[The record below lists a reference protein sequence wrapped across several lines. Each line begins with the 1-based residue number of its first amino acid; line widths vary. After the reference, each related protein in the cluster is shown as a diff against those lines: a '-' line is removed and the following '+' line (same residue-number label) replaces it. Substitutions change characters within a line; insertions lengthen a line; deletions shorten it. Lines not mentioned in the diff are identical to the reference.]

1 MYGTSTLLSPLKRRW
16 RRYARLRARL
26 LQGAVV
32 LGGLLLSILPPATAK
47 IWHDVGLTVMLLG
60 VTLPVWRA
68 PEENL
73 PDALRFRRLHRLIC
87 WRTGT
92 GLLFL
97 GTLALI
103 GNRWLLARHDSG
115 SAGTVALL
123 GTVAAGLGVL
133 AAVVDGPLW
142 QLWPAE
148 VRQAAAT
155 AEALE
160 KISRNQPIT
169 LDRPLAGLPKPALQR
184 STGAPSPHACSTFG
198 RRRDAVGRVVLRWDG
213 HHLIVT
219 DRYGTSFEVPI
230 PDRPRSTD
238 LAFDVRLRALGELV
252 WCSYAPQPQS
262 RTHRSTLL
270 MIDTDGNRFA
280 ELADPRF
287 TRESVMTVS
296 RAAGVPF
303 RAYNLASAGSKYD
316 ELMNA
321 MFPRKGRLFR
331 LAD

>member
-1 MYGTSTLLSPLKRRW
+1 M
-16 RRYARLRARL
+16 
-26 LQGAVV
+26 
-32 LGGLLLSILPPATAK
+32 
-47 IWHDVGLTVMLLG
+47 
-60 VTLPVWRA
+60 
-68 PEENL
+68 
-73 PDALRFRRLHRLIC
+73 
-87 WRTGT
+87 
-92 GLLFL
+92 
-97 GTLALI
+97 
-103 GNRWLLARHDSG
+103 
-115 SAGTVALL
+115 
-123 GTVAAGLGVL
+123 
-133 AAVVDGPLW
+133 
-142 QLWPAE
+142 
-148 VRQAAAT
+148 
-155 AEALE
+155 
-160 KISRNQPIT
+160 
-169 LDRPLAGLPKPALQR
+169 
-184 STGAPSPHACSTFG
+184 
-198 RRRDAVGRVVLRWDG
+198 GRVVLRWDG